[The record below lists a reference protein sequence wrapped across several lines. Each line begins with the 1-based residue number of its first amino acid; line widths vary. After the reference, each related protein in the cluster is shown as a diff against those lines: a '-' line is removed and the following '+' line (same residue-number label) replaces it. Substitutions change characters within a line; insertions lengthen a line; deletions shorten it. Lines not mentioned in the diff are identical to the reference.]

1 MRFSACSSIN
11 VMWVLRETNMDKRFH
26 CNFLLSLISNNE
38 VGEGKEITGSFNK
51 TVEDVRDDV
60 IPELR
65 FS

>member
-26 CNFLLSLISNNE
+26 CSLLLSLISNNE
-38 VGEGKEITGSFNK
+38 VGERKEITGSFNK